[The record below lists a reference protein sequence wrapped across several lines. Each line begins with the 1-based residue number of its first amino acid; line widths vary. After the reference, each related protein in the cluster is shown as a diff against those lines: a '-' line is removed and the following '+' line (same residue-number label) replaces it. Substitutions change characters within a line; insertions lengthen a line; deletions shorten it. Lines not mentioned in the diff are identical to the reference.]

1 MRYVFLICGWVC
13 TIETGDAFVPTSDN
27 RTYADTNTA
36 QKLSST
42 EIGELRENGAS
53 GQEIIQALVENS
65 ETWDTKT
72 EFSKQKY
79 LKKKQQKYMPRVQ
92 FLKCTAESLCR
103 TYRLKNPM
111 KIWCVALQL

>member
-1 MRYVFLICGWVC
+1 M
-13 TIETGDAFVPTSDN
+13 PTSDN

-36 QKLSST
+36 QKLSPSAIVT
-42 EIGELRENGAS
+42 LREGGAS
-53 GQEIIQALVENS
+53 GQEIIQKLVENS

-103 TYRLKNPM
+103 TYRLKNPL
-111 KIWCVALQL
+111 KIWYVLLL